1 MIRPGIT
8 ILVIG
13 LLIYMAGSVCIAI
26 ASRQE
31 DINKKRGAAI
41 VYLMGAAV
49 TFAGFIVIL
58 IGAVIKFLA

>member
-1 MIRPGIT
+1 MIRPGIA

-49 TFAGFIVIL
+49 TAAGLFVIL
-58 IGAVIKFLA
+58 VGTVIKLSS